1 MFRRRVRRR
10 TVGLQALTILRLRFC
25 HLDRSLPFGLG
36 RASAVERPAFRR
48 RRFISRFPFREF
60 SPRNHKCFRCLRL
73 PAPSTS
79 SEYFPFLKY
88 SGAPPASTP
97 GSFVT
102 AKTKPAGLQPPSP
115 LPRGYLVPQI
125 AFVDLPK
132 THSPTVCTLGSCLD
146 DCGGQSPLVS
156 IIYRDTI

>member
-48 RRFISRFPFREF
+48 RRFISRFRFREF
-60 SPRNHKCFRCLRL
+60 SPRNHKCFRCTPSSR
-73 PAPSTS
+73 PSTS

-88 SGAPPASTP
+88 SGAPPASP
-97 GSFVT
+97 PRSFVT
-102 AKTKPAGLQPPSP
+102 AKTKPAVLQTPSP
-115 LPRGYLVPQI
+115 LPPRISRSANCLRGFAENSLSNCRNVGE
-125 AFVDLPK
+125 L
-132 THSPTVCTLGSCLD
+132 LGCLRRTK
-146 DCGGQSPLVS
+146 S
-156 IIYRDTI
+156 IGFYDIS